1 MNSGKFTKGSAIR
14 SDSFSRSCEQRVMQR
29 VTSNELLAGQRE
41 LVIEHGAEEYRL
53 RITSKDK
60 LILTK

>member
-1 MNSGKFTKGSAIR
+1 MS
-14 SDSFSRSCEQRVMQR
+14 
-29 VTSNELLAGQRE
+29 GQRE
-41 LVIEHGAEEYRL
+41 LIIVHNDQEYRL